1 MLFWFIFEADL
12 QTKTIPMKK
21 IILLLLLISFSAH
34 SQTNRFT
41 GTWSTENCK
50 DCSKEYVLTLN
61 IAQSNSK
68 IFGTAEITSA
78 NEKFVTGVMEVT
90 GYVYVL
96 GEKAQI
102 NMKSKNASVSAV
114 LYANEGVIQ
123 FTKRGGSDLVP
134 KETIL
139 TKLYD

>member
-1 MLFWFIFEADL
+1 MRQF
-12 QTKTIPMKK
+12 
-21 IILLLLLISFSAH
+21 ILLLLLISFSAH

-50 DCSKEYVLTLN
+50 DCSKEYILTLN

-68 IFGTAEITSA
+68 IFGTAEITSS
-78 NEKFVTGVMEVT
+78 NEKFVTGIMEVT
-90 GYVYVL
+90 GYVHGF

-102 NMKSKNASVSAV
+102 IIKAKNGTASAV
-114 LYANEGVIQ
+114 LFANDQLLQ
-123 FTKRGGSDLVP
+123 FNKRGGNDLVP

-139 TKLYD
+139 TKLY

>member
-1 MLFWFIFEADL
+1 MR
-12 QTKTIPMKK
+12 KT
-21 IILLLLLISFSAH
+21 ILLLLFISFSTY
-34 SQTNRFT
+34 SQTNSFT

-50 DCSKEYVLTLN
+50 SCSKEYILKLN
-61 IAQSNSK
+61 MAESNKK
-68 IFGTAEITSA
+68 IFGTAEITSS
-78 NEKFVTGVMEVT
+78 NEKFVTDVMEIT

-102 NMKSKNASVSAV
+102 NIKSKNGSASAV
-114 LYANEGVIQ
+114 LFVNDGVLQ
-123 FTKRGGSDLVP
+123 FNQRGGADLVP

>member
-1 MLFWFIFEADL
+1 MRQF
-12 QTKTIPMKK
+12 
-21 IILLLLLISFSAH
+21 ILLLLLISFSAH

-50 DCSKEYVLTLN
+50 DCSKEYILTLN

-68 IFGTAEITSA
+68 IFGTAEITSS
-78 NEKFVTGVMEVT
+78 NEKFVTGIMEVT
-90 GYVYVL
+90 GYVSGF

-102 NMKSKNASVSAV
+102 TIKAKNGIASAV
-114 LYANEGVIQ
+114 LFANDQSLQ
-123 FTKRGGSDLVP
+123 FNKRGGDDLVP

-139 TKLYD
+139 TKLY